1 MTDTKELNAA
11 IARKGLTKKFVAAAL
26 GLSPVGFWKKL
37 SNISEF
43 KATEIKKLQTLLNLS
58 DDERD
63 RIFFA
68 SISD

>member
-11 IARKGLTKKFVAAAL
+11 IARMGMTKKVIAAAL
-26 GLSPVGFWKKL
+26 GLSPAGFWKKL
-37 SNISEF
+37 SNVSEF
-43 KATEIKKLQTLLNLS
+43 KAAEIKKLQRLLNLS

-68 SISD
+68 SIGD